1 MVFRRRQ
8 ELVRL
13 TEAAMAVAL
22 SVLLGNVRLV
32 ELPHGGSI
40 ALATLPLLALALTR
54 GVRPALLACCC
65 AGAAHALSGGTIVHP
80 AQLALDY
87 LLAYAALAVAGIG
100 MRGAGGGRAR
110 IVLPVVAA
118 MALHLG
124 AMVLSGIVFFAP
136 VAGTAALAYSI
147 TYNAAT
153 VVPETLLAIWLLPPL
168 VRALAR
174 ADPAD
179 AWRRGLLDP
188 PRMLPR
194 RPRPIRAP
202 QPIDTP
208 HVTRPHVS
216 AAPPRSMPEAPAVT
230 TARSPRQATLVRQA
244 PFVRRPWDG
253 VRSIA
258 PAKPDDRVER

>member
-1 MVFRRRQ
+1 
-8 ELVRL
+8 
-13 TEAAMAVAL
+13 MAVAL

-87 LLAYAALAVAGIG
+87 LLAYAVLAVAGLG

-118 MALHLG
+118 MALHLA

-136 VAGTAALAYSI
+136 VAGSAALAYSI

-153 VVPETLLAIWLLPPL
+153 VLPETLLALWLLPPL

-174 ADPAD
+174 ANPAD

-188 PRMLPR
+188 PRLLPR
-194 RPRPIRAP
+194 RPRPIHAP
-202 QPIDTP
+202 QPIDTA
-208 HVTRPHVS
+208 HVS
-216 AAPPRSMPEAPAVT
+216 HQERRDVALSRSMAGVSWTTKTVRAP
-230 TARSPRQATLVRQA
+230 RPRAATLVRDA
-244 PFVRRPWDG
+244 PFVRRPWG
-253 VRSIA
+253 GARSISGEA
-258 PAKPDDRVER
+258 GRSHRATSPSTAQDAT